1 MKTYLL
7 FADPIENPLA
17 EELPDV
23 EVVYLGI
30 GKSSAV
36 AKAKEL
42 CERIENER
50 EECRIFHTGTC
61 GSFTRD
67 IGTAIFDSYYGPS
80 EYLRSSDN
88 LITVDELVPAD
99 KSQVPTKILEADA
112 FDMEMWHVAGVLK
125 DPANP
130 YIVNYSCVKIVSDK
144 GVSKI
149 SEWEKSVQSVHAN
162 IRSVI
167 DWYLSKPALEVKKQ
181 FRVYPDFPKPGV
193 DFVDIFPAMQASIIE
208 RFRKWLEKKTV
219 KTDLVCPETR
229 GLLLGAAILANSK
242 ARYLLIPVR
251 KAGKLPGEVLRFKV
265 VKEYGEDYQEIS
277 VDHLK
282 RAVSESVFPLKE
294 LKVIIVDDVLAT
306 GGTVDAIAEAL
317 HSYQG
322 DTKFVV
328 DGFYFFTEI
337 PDLNGRERLSKYAV
351 PVEVFMP
358 M

>member
-7 FADPIENPLA
+7 FADPIENPLT
-17 EELPDV
+17 EKLPDV

-42 CERIENER
+42 YERIENER
-50 EECRIFHTGTC
+50 KECRVFHTGTC
-61 GSFTRD
+61 GSFTRE
-67 IGTAIFDSYYGPS
+67 IGTAIFDSYYGPL
-80 EYLRSSDN
+80 EYLRCSDN

-99 KSQVPTKILEADA
+99 RSLVSTKILEADA

-130 YIVNYSCVKIVSDK
+130 YIVNYSCVKIVSDN
-144 GVSKI
+144 GVSGI
-149 SEWEKSVQSVHAN
+149 SEWEKSVQAVHAN

-167 DWYLSKPALEVKKQ
+167 DFYLSRSVLEIKKQ
-181 FRVYPDFPKPGV
+181 FRIYPDFPKSGV
-193 DFVDIFPAMQASIIE
+193 DFVDIFPAMKPSIIE
-208 RFRKWLEKKTV
+208 RFRKWLEKKTDI
-219 KTDLVCPETR
+219 TYLVCPETR
-229 GLLLGAAILANSK
+229 GLLLGVAVLVNSK
-242 ARYLLIPVR
+242 SRSFVIPVR

-282 RAVSESVFPLKE
+282 RAVSNLTYPLKE

-306 GGTVDAIAEAL
+306 GGTVDAIAGAL

-322 DTKFVV
+322 ITKFTVS
-328 DGFYFFTEI
+328 GFYFFTEI
-337 PDLNGRERLSKYAV
+337 SGLGGRERLSKYSI